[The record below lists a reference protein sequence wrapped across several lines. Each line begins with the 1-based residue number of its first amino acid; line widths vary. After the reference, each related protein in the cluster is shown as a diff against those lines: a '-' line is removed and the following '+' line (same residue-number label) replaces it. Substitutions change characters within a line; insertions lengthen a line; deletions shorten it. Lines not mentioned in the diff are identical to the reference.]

1 MTFGAAELPTQGVDD
16 LRKSLASH
24 ESRLANAQKQRDV
37 ILIDMRKASAA
48 SDLGD
53 QRARLELNALHK
65 ADTAAGRLILS
76 IQAQVDGAKK
86 RLVV

>member
-1 MTFGAAELPTQGVDD
+1 MTFGAVDLPTQGVED
-16 LRKSLASH
+16 LRKVLLGH
-24 ESRLANAQKQRDV
+24 ESKLANAQKQRDT
-37 ILIDMRKASAA
+37 ILIDVRKASAA
-48 SDLGD
+48 ADLGD
-53 QRARLELNALHK
+53 QRARLGLNALHK